1 MTYSFLTTLAISVGL
16 ATAQNFTY
24 TTIDVPGSSGTT
36 VNGMN
41 NAGELVGSYTDGNSV
56 SHGFIRS
63 ADGASYRTFDAPG
76 ATPGSTIITA
86 INNVGQ
92 MTGTF
97 RDGASNSNRNFVSN
111 SDGTSFTPFDLP
123 DNGPGMSPYGIND
136 AGDISGTLLSVA
148 AAVGIG
154 FLRKADGTVTT
165 FQMSGNS
172 LDAGIRTFG
181 LNNAGTIVGY
191 FVSGG
196 SIVPAIHGFV
206 RDAAGTITPFDLPG
220 TDRLTELSAIN
231 NHGQVLGTLEGTG
244 QSFVGLADG
253 SYAVSVPGAQYSNV
267 TAIDDN
273 GRVAGVFSDGKV
285 YHGFLGTPAESS
297 NQPVIRSS
305 PAGVVT
311 ALAFGGPTQPPLGVS
326 GPGPIAPG
334 TWIEIYGNHLSS
346 TTRSWTAGDFRGS
359 TAPASLDGVSVT
371 IGGVPAFVSYVSPG
385 QVNALVPSTVAAGA
399 ADVVVTNG
407 SLTSAAF
414 TVPVSASQPSLLVL
428 PLIAEG
434 DRYLGAVFPDFVTYA
449 LPPGYTTTV
458 PSRRA
463 RAGDTIVLFG
473 VGLGPVNPDVPVG
486 QIAAQAS
493 VLKSQ
498 PTVSFN
504 NTPGRVTYAGLVAGT
519 VGLYQINV
527 VVPSIA
533 MPSGATFI
541 DQVRVSLQLNGATLP
556 VGNSGLADWF
566 IPISQ

>member
-1 MTYSFLTTLAISVGL
+1 MTYSLLTTLAISVGL
-16 ATAQNFTY
+16 ASAQSFTY
-24 TTIDVPGSSGTT
+24 TTVDPPGSNGAT
-36 VNGMN
+36 VNGLN
-41 NAGELVGSYTDGNSV
+41 NLGQMVGGYTDANGV
-56 SHGFIRS
+56 SHGFVRS
-63 ADGASYRTFDAPG
+63 ADGTTYRTFDAPG
-76 ATPGSTIITA
+76 AVPGSTNITA

-92 MTGTF
+92 ITGTF
-97 RDGASNSNRNFVSN
+97 RNADSNSNRNFVSN

-136 AGDISGTLLSVA
+136 AGDISGMDF
-148 AAVGIG
+148 AVSASIGKG
-154 FLRKADGTVTT
+154 FLRKADGTLTY
-165 FQMSGNS
+165 FQMTGNS
-172 LDAGIRTFG
+172 FDGGIRTFG

-196 SIVPAIHGFV
+196 SIVPVIHGFV
-206 RDAAGTITPFDLPG
+206 RDASGTITPFDLPG
-220 TDRLTELSAIN
+220 TDRFTELRAIN
-231 NHGQVLGTLEGTG
+231 NHGQVLGTLALTD

-273 GRVAGVFSDGKV
+273 GRVAGYFSDGKL

-311 ALAFGGPTQPPLGVS
+311 ALAFGGPAQPAPGVS
-326 GPGPIAPG
+326 GPGPIGPG

-346 TTRSWTAGDFRGS
+346 TTRTWAASDFRGS
-359 TAPASLDGVSVT
+359 IAPTSLDGVSVT
-371 IGGVPAFVSYVSPG
+371 IAGVPAFVSYVSPG
-385 QVNALVPSTVAAGA
+385 QVNALVPSTITAGSV
-399 ADVVVTNG
+399 DVVVTNG

-414 TVPVSASQPSLLVL
+414 TVPVTASQASLLVL
-428 PLIAEG
+428 PLIAE
-434 DRYLGAVFPDFVTYA
+434 DERYLGAVFADFATYA
-449 LPPGYTTTV
+449 LPPGYTTAV

-473 VGLGPVNPDVPVG
+473 VGLGPVDPDVPVG

-498 PTVSFN
+498 PTVSFDG
-504 NTPGRVTYAGLVAGT
+504 TPGKVTYAGLVTGT

-527 VVPSIA
+527 MVPTIT
-533 MPSGATFI
+533 MPSGRTFD
-541 DQVRVSLQLNGATLP
+541 DQVHVTMQVNGTMLP
-556 VGNSGLADWF
+556 VGNPGLVDWF
-566 IPISQ
+566 VAISQ